1 MNMHVIISLFSLF
14 SGENDTDRFFP
25 VLTAAREEVRSVL
38 KENVDTNEIRL
49 CYLAAAVANLRYTE
63 IYGARENALAT
74 YAGTITRESDAT
86 HQLHFAQQ
94 LVKSYQGLCRDLI
107 RDSGA
112 FLLSVK
118 G

>member
-1 MNMHVIISLFSLF
+1 MNMQVITSLFSLF
-14 SGENDTDRFFP
+14 SGENDTDHFLP
-25 VLTAAREEVRSVL
+25 ILTTACEEVTSILRESA
-38 KENVDTNEIRL
+38 DTSETRL
-49 CYLAAAVANLRYTE
+49 CYLVAAVANLRYTE

-74 YAGTITRESDAT
+74 YAGTIARESDAT

-112 FLLSVK
+112 FLFSVK